1 MRRPAFLHWFIVF
14 NYAKRA
20 SLIAWRA
27 EFMEQSA
34 KLIFDGKSYELPII
48 VGTEGE
54 IGIDISRLRQET
66 GFITLDPGYANT
78 GSCQSSITFMDGE
91 KGILRYRGIP
101 VEQLAEHSTF
111 VETAYLLI
119 NGDLPSRKELTRF
132 SVLLN
137 DHSLVHEDM
146 RQFFESFPRR
156 AHPMGI
162 LSSMVNAMR
171 AFYPELPERT
181 EEEEINVT
189 FTRLISK
196 VRTMAAMSYK
206 ISLGHKVVYPRHDL
220 TYAANFLNMMFYSP
234 VRPSRI
240 DNDLVDALNVFWIL
254 HADHEQNCSTAAVRL
269 VGSARV
275 NLYAAISA
283 GICALWGPLHGGANQ
298 AVVQMLSDIQ
308 ASGGDVNPFLARAR
322 DRNDPF
328 RLMGFGHRVYKTY
341 DPRARIMK
349 KMCDKVLTKL
359 KRHDPLLDI
368 ARKLEEFALED
379 PYFVDHNLY
388 PNVDFYSG
396 ILLRAMGIPLNMF
409 TVMFAIGRLPGWI
422 SQWKESMDD
431 PNWKLHRPRQVY
443 TGPKQRDY
451 VPIKKRG

>member
-1 MRRPAFLHWFIVF
+1 MSFLNILGV
-14 NYAKRA
+14 
-20 SLIAWRA
+20 L
-27 EFMEQSA
+27 EMEDTA
-34 KLIFDGKSYELPII
+34 KLLIDGKTFELPII
-48 VGTEGE
+48 KGTEGE
-54 IGIDISRLRQET
+54 RAIDISRLRQET
-66 GFITLDPGYANT
+66 GLITLDPGFANT

-101 VEQLAEHSTF
+101 VEQLARDSTF

-119 NGDLPSRKELTRF
+119 NGELPTRRDLTRF

-146 RQFFESFPRR
+146 REFFQNFPRR

-162 LSSMVNAMR
+162 LSSMVNALR

-189 FTRLISK
+189 FTRLLSK

-206 ISLGHKVVYPRHDL
+206 ISRGHKVVYPRHDL
-220 TYAANFLNMMFYSP
+220 TYAANFLNMMFDSP
-234 VRPSRI
+234 VRPYEI
-240 DNDLVDALNVFWIL
+240 DEDLVDALNVFWIL

-298 AVVQMLSDIQ
+298 AVVEMLSEIQ
-308 ASGGDVNPFLARAR
+308 ASGGDVRPFVARAR

-349 KMCDKVLTKL
+349 KTCDKVLKKL

-368 ARKLEEFALED
+368 ARKLEEVALKD
-379 PYFVDHNLY
+379 SYFIDHNLY
-388 PNVDFYSG
+388 PNVDFYTG
-396 ILLRAMGIPLNMF
+396 IVLRAIGIPLNMF

-431 PNWKLHRPRQVY
+431 PNWKLHRPRQIY
-443 TGPKQRDY
+443 TGPLERDY
-451 VPIKKRG
+451 VPMEKRK